1 MISRLAPLLSICLL
15 VSLLTACGGDSSA
28 AQPTTAAPTPASM
41 PSPTPADPSQPT
53 NTPLPASDIPGVEIF
68 NNIPPGQHVP
78 GPVTYPQTPPV
89 GGPHNPIWLNCG
101 VYDQPVPNE
110 HAVHSMEHGAVWVTY
125 RPDLAQADV
134 TTLRNLVHGQQYA
147 LLSPYP
153 NLPSPVVASAWG
165 LQLKL
170 DKADDPRLAQ
180 FIREYANGPQNPEP
194 GAPCSGAMGEPLQ

>member
-1 MISRLAPLLSICLL
+1 MISRLSHLLSCCLL
-15 VSLLTACGGDSSA
+15 VSLLAACGGDSGV
-28 AQPTTAAPTPASM
+28 AQPTVAPTPASM
-41 PSPTPADPSQPT
+41 PSPTPAAPSQPT
-53 NTPLPASDIPGVEIF
+53 NTPLPASDIPGVEVF
-68 NNIPPGQHVP
+68 TNIPAGQHVP
-78 GPVTYPQTPPV
+78 GPVSYPQTPPV

-101 VYDQPVPNE
+101 IYDQPVANE

-125 RPDLAQADV
+125 RPDLAQDDV
-134 TTLRNLVHGQQYA
+134 TKLRDLVNGQQYV

-153 NLPSPVVASAWG
+153 NLPNPVVASAWG

-194 GAPCSGAMGEPLQ
+194 GAPCSGAMGTPLQ